1 MVPSMNRAR
10 CSWLLL
16 FLATSL
22 SSLHA
27 LDWPQWR
34 GAHLDGISRDA
45 DWFDGW
51 PPDPKPAWSA
61 RVGIG
66 FSSVAVVQ
74 GRVFTMGN
82 KDDLDVVSC
91 LDAETGRL
99 IWAHSYPCPLEPRYY
114 EGGPSAT
121 PTLRDGRVYTFSK
134 QGHLFALAAADGGV
148 LWSRNLGQELEL
160 ELPEWGLAGSALVH
174 DELII
179 LNAGGAGTAVH
190 KQTGEIAWTS
200 NRARSGYATPVP
212 FEYQGRTAVAIF
224 SAKALVAIDPT
235 NGRMLWEHPWESP
248 RDINAADPIVSGD
261 KIFISSESG
270 SALLRMREDGV
281 TVVWNHRN
289 IMRNYF
295 NPSVLIDGHL
305 YGIDGTTHR
314 PTALTCLDFHTGEV
328 RWSQP
333 GFGSGALT
341 AAGGKLI
348 VLDRG
353 ELIVVEAAPDRFK
366 PLARGQVLGGKCWTV
381 PVLAG
386 GGIYGRNAAGHLV
399 RIAIESAPDSR

>member
-1 MVPSMNRAR
+1 
-10 CSWLLL
+10 L
-16 FLATSL
+16 
-22 SSLHA
+22 
-27 LDWPQWR
+27 
-34 GAHLDGISRDA
+34 I
-45 DWFDGW
+45 
-51 PPDPKPAWSA
+51 PP
-61 RVGIG
+61 
-66 FSSVAVVQ
+66 
-74 GRVFTMGN
+74 T
-82 KDDLDVVSC
+82 
-91 LDAETGRL
+91 
-99 IWAHSYPCPLEPRYY
+99 
-114 EGGPSAT
+114 
-121 PTLRDGRVYTFSK
+121 
-134 QGHLFALAAADGGV
+134 
-148 LWSRNLGQELEL
+148 
-160 ELPEWGLAGSALVH
+160 AGC
-174 DELII
+174 
-179 LNAGGAGTAVH
+179 
-190 KQTGEIAWTS
+190 
-200 NRARSGYATPVP
+200 
-212 FEYQGRTAVAIF
+212 F
-224 SAKALVAIDPT
+224 
-235 NGRMLWEHPWESP
+235 WEHPWESP

-366 PLARGQVLGGKCWTV
+366 PLARAQVLGGKCWTV